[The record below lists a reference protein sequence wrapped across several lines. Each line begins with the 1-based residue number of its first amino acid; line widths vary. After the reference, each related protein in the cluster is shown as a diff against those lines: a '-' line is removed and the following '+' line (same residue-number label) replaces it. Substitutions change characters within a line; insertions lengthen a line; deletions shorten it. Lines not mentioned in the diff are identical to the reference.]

1 MPVYHTNVVMTL
13 GEGFCV
19 LCEEAIGEEWELI
32 AIRQLLESTQHA
44 IISITLDQMHCFAGN
59 MLQVKNSRGETFLVL
74 SKTAY
79 DSLKKEQKQMLEA
92 YSTLLPI
99 AVPTIEEVEGGSVRC
114 MMAEIF
120 LEKKLT

>member
-1 MPVYHTNVVMTL
+1 
-13 GEGFCV
+13 
-19 LCEEAIGEEWELI
+19 
-32 AIRQLLESTQHA
+32 
-44 IISITLDQMHCFAGN
+44 